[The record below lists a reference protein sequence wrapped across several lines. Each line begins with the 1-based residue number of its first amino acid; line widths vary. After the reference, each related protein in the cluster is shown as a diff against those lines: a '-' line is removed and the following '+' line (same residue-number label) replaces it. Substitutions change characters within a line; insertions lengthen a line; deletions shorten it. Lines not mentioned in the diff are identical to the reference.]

1 MYSLEGKESV
11 DRTFARMAKKDR
23 EGGEGVGGGGGERRG
38 PGGGGLPPTVVFPHA
53 GIRSYRSR
61 YASTPSIGTSVTLST
76 IPRVYASKFGDPA
89 ARPWKNPAIA
99 TAPSTFTAAYTGH
112 FRHVSRH
119 GFAPASTR
127 SVNTRYARDAA
138 RSRTDATLPPPV
150 ATAWSRLAIVPS
162 ARPGALLFTRNTA
175 APPRTAPS

>member
-1 MYSLEGKESV
+1 M
-11 DRTFARMAKKDR
+11 
-23 EGGEGVGGGGGERRG
+23 GGGATSSAGGGGTRSGSTDNE
-38 PGGGGLPPTVVFPHA
+38 A
-53 GIRSYRSR
+53 GVATGTATGATTFVGILAHVGTRSYRSR

-138 RSRTDATLPPPV
+138 RSRTDATLHPPV
-150 ATAWSRLAIVPS
+150 ATTDRK
-162 ARPGALLFTRNTA
+162 
-175 APPRTAPS
+175 